1 MSFSIPSL
9 DSSKKFRVIRLDKKN
24 MNLAEPQLNDSMIPQ
39 SMTYLTKID
48 DTDFVHLIFSEDL
61 GSIAGDIQSLI
72 ESSAEFLSRDI
83 P

>member
-24 MNLAEPQLNDSMIPQ
+24 MNLTEPQLNDSMIPQ

-48 DTDFVHLIFSEDL
+48 DTDFVYLIFSEDL

-72 ESSAEFLSRDI
+72 ESSAEFLSHDI
-83 P
+83 S

>member
-1 MSFSIPSL
+1 
-9 DSSKKFRVIRLDKKN
+9 